1 MNSLTSTEIGEADSF
16 IIHLIRP
23 EGKEAYV
30 ASLELVL
37 PDMRNRYSFK
47 DGRSIEATFVD
58 SVVVEIHNALSSV
71 RVSDRLVSLP
81 DLEIALPNLVLS
93 GLRILV
99 TRAEDGVEYLMLRF
113 RRFVGALKSVFRFDT
128 SMALPTP
135 IMRER
140 IAVEVLH
147 DIVTPL
153 FDIMSLNAQGLDHL
167 MENHTSLLR
176 KRINTIANRQ
186 EEITFYISM
195 LQRYVAGCKSDLD
208 QPQRLARQDE
218 APSAAADPTV

>member
-1 MNSLTSTEIGEADSF
+1 MNSLTSTDIGEGDSF
-16 IIHLIRP
+16 IVHLIRP

-47 DGRSIEATFVD
+47 DGRSIDATFVD
-58 SVVVEIHNALSSV
+58 SVVVEIRNALSSV
-71 RVSDRLVSLP
+71 QVSDRLVSLP
-81 DLEIALPNLVLS
+81 DFEIALPNLILS

-113 RRFVGALKSVFRFDT
+113 RRFVGALKSVFRFDS
-128 SMALPTP
+128 SMALSTP

-147 DIVTPL
+147 DIITPL
-153 FDIMSLNAQGLDHL
+153 FDIMSLNARGLDHL

-176 KRINTIANRQ
+176 KRISTISKRQ

-195 LQRYVAGCKSDLD
+195 LQRYVAGCKSDLEKD
-208 QPQRLARQDE
+208 QVSKSEKEASVERLQ
-218 APSAAADPTV
+218 

>member
-1 MNSLTSTEIGEADSF
+1 MNSLTSTEIGEGDSF
-16 IIHLIRP
+16 IVHLIRP

-58 SVVVEIHNALSSV
+58 DVVVEIRNALASV

-81 DLEIALPNLVLS
+81 DFEIALSNLVLS

-99 TRAEDGVEYLMLRF
+99 TRAEDGVEYMMLRF

-128 SMALPTP
+128 SMSLPAP
-135 IMRER
+135 IMREK

-153 FDIMSLNAQGLDHL
+153 FDIMSLNARGLDHL
-167 MENHTSLLR
+167 MQNHTSLLR
-176 KRINTIANRQ
+176 KRISTISKRQ

-195 LQRYVAGCKSDLD
+195 LQRYVAGCKGDIETQSQILKPE
-208 QPQRLARQDE
+208 QETETSGERLQ
-218 APSAAADPTV
+218 